1 MRRLLDA
8 DDDWMEGVRRKWL
21 PRLHPFIEVVGGYSV
36 GTVYGEQYVGHA
48 FEPEDV
54 VEEALEE
61 RARRNPIA
69 CLKSLEDGRVSE
81 GSWVVLHDDCPELVE
96 PGMQLHITLFAP
108 ENDNI
113 GRELYAHYEDDW
125 RVRPFAHV
133 REENFQP
140 VRGAEMATVFF
151 DEYTFLVLN

>member
-1 MRRLLDA
+1 MSLLDA
-8 DDDWMEGVRRKWL
+8 DDDWMEGVRRKYL
-21 PRLHPFIEVVGGYSV
+21 PLIHPLIEPVGGYSV
-36 GTVYGEQYVGHA
+36 GTVYGEQYVGKV
-48 FEPEDV
+48 EESEDV

-81 GSWVVLHDDCPELVE
+81 GSWVVLHGDCPDLVE
-96 PGMQLHITLFAP
+96 PGMQLHITLFQP

-125 RVRPFAHV
+125 RSRPLAHL
-133 REENFQP
+133 REKNFQP
-140 VRGAEMATVFF
+140 VRGAEMATKFF
-151 DEYTFLVLN
+151 NERTFLVLD